1 MGTGNNVLYQPL
13 LWLFGLKNFLVVK
26 SGFELAILLANKS
39 NSSHTMSSDNN
50 ARVKQKKIYSTYMW
64 SAEPCKYKWV

>member
-1 MGTGNNVLYQPL
+1 MWELGTMFLYQPL

-39 NSSHTMSSDNN
+39 DSSHTMSSDNN
-50 ARVKQKKIYSTYMW
+50 ARVKHKKI
-64 SAEPCKYKWV
+64 

>member
-26 SGFELAILLANKS
+26 SEFELAILLANKS
-39 NSSHTMSSDNN
+39 KSSHTMSSDNN
-50 ARVKQKKIYSTYMW
+50 ARVKHKKYRAQVKSRTIQIEY
-64 SAEPCKYKWV
+64 